1 MARALGIGEGSF
13 RVLGTHPWIVG
24 SWVAERFREGRIFLA
39 GDSAHVT
46 PPAGGFGAS
55 LGVHDAHNLC
65 TKLGQLLAKR
75 PVDQATSRFMDLW
88 RAGRRPKK
96 RHPSRNSP
104 MRDALGRVLARPIN
118 LRSPGPALGSWRRRT
133 RLLGASVQNP

>member
-1 MARALGIGEGSF
+1 MSR
-13 RVLGTHPWIVG
+13 R
-24 SWVAERFREGRIFLA
+24 
-39 GDSAHVT
+39 
-46 PPAGGFGAS
+46 PAGGFGAS

-65 TKLGQLLAKR
+65 TKLGQVLSGEASERLVDCNEAER
-75 PVDQATSRFMDLW
+75 LPVAHLTVDQATSRFMDLW

-118 LRSPGPALGSWRRRT
+118 LRSPDPASRVMAATDKAIRSICAESLNDVGDVPEVGEVLFAGRT
-133 RLLGASVQNP
+133 LRW